1 MKLKNFFQIF
11 WFVLVGFVVVSAQ
24 ECGRT
29 GSFIPGDRYD
39 TNRGLMLSS
48 LASNVSARGGFF
60 NGSIGQGP
68 DRVYALGM
76 CIQGAEPEVCS
87 KCIEQASNEVLDRC
101 PNQTEGLNWPQ
112 VRILCMVRYSN
123 SSFFGSLKAEPHFYI
138 ANQADI
144 IYNSTG
150 FDQVWEDLASR
161 MLAGAT
167 SPSSKSKYY
176 AAEIAHLTSFQI
188 IYALMQCT
196 PDLSLEDCT
205 ICLRQSVADYESCC
219 HGKQGGIVYRA
230 SCVFRWEL
238 FPFSEAFSGITLDP
252 PPEAPTFLTPP
263 AGNVTNKKGSETV
276 SIGMFRAIVIP
287 TAIIVIILVLLA
299 LGFFIYKWRKPYQAL
314 GSQGSSTEITVTHS
328 LQFDFKAIETATNKF
343 SESNL
348 IGQGGFGDVFK
359 AVLNGR
365 EVAVKRLSKTSGQGA
380 REFKN
385 EAVLVAKLQHRN
397 LVRLI
402 GFCVD
407 GEEKILVYE
416 FVPNKSLDY
425 FLFDPSSTQGQLNW
439 KTRYNII
446 GGIARGILYLH
457 QDSRLRIIHRDL
469 KASNILLSAN
479 MNPKISDFGLAT
491 IFGMEQTRGNT
502 NRIAGTYAY
511 MSPEY
516 AMHGQFS
523 MKSDIYSFGVLVL
536 EIISGKKNSG
546 IYLMDETSTAGNLV
560 TYAWR
565 LWIKGSPLEL
575 VDPAIGRNYQSNEVT
590 RCIHI
595 ALLCIQE
602 NPDDRPLLSNIIL
615 MLSSNTSTLP
625 APCLPGSFPRSR
637 QELVHVSVGLESNE
651 STGRPTLYSFNDVS
665 ITDLEPR

>member
-1 MKLKNFFQIF
+1 MELKNFFQIF
-11 WFVLVGFVVVSAQ
+11 WFVFVGFVVVSAQ
-24 ECGRT
+24 ECGQT
-29 GSFIPGDRYD
+29 GFFIPGGRYE
-39 TNRGLMLSS
+39 TNRGLILSS

-68 DRVYALGM
+68 NRVYALGM
-76 CIQGAEPEVCS
+76 CIQGAEPEVCF
-87 KCIEQASNEVLDRC
+87 KCIDKASNVLLDKC
-101 PNQTEGLNWPQ
+101 PNQTEGLNWPEE
-112 VRILCMVRYSN
+112 RILCMVRYSN
-123 SSFFGSLKAEPHFYI
+123 SSFFGSLKTEPHFHI
-138 ANQADI
+138 ANRENI
-144 IYNSTG
+144 IYNLSG
-150 FDQVWEDLASR
+150 FDQVWGDLARR
-161 MLAGAT
+161 MIASAT
-167 SPSSKSKYY
+167 SPSSKRKYY
-176 AAEIAHLTSFQI
+176 AAKIASLTSFQT
-188 IYALMQCT
+188 IYALTQCT
-196 PDLSLEDCT
+196 PDLSLEDCNF
-205 ICLRQSVADYESCC
+205 CLTQSVSNYESCC
-219 HGKQGGIVYRA
+219 YGKQGGIVYRA

-238 FPFSEAFSGITLDP
+238 YPFSEAFRRVTLEP
-252 PPEAPTFLTPP
+252 PPEAPAFLTPP

-287 TAIIVIILVLLA
+287 TAIIVIFLVLLV
-299 LGFFIYKWRKPYQAL
+299 LGLFIYKWRKSYQAL

-328 LQFDFKAIETATNKF
+328 LQFDFKAIEAATNKF

-348 IGQGGFGDVFK
+348 IGQGGFGAVFK

-402 GFCVD
+402 GFCVE

-425 FLFDPSSTQGQLNW
+425 FLFDPSSIQGQLNW
-439 KTRYNII
+439 NTRYNII
-446 GGIARGILYLH
+446 GGIARGVLYLH
-457 QDSRLRIIHRDL
+457 QDSRLRVIHRDL

-546 IYLMDETSTAGNLV
+546 IYQMDETSTAGNLV

-565 LWIKGSPLEL
+565 LWINGSPLEL

-615 MLSSNTSTLP
+615 MLGSNTSTLP

-637 QELVHVSVGLESNE
+637 QELVHVSEGLESNE

-665 ITDLEPR
+665 ITHLEPR

>member
-1 MKLKNFFQIF
+1 MELKNFFQHF

-29 GSFIPGDRYD
+29 GFFIPGERYD
-39 TNRGLMLSS
+39 TNRGLILSS

-60 NGSIGQGP
+60 NSSIGQDP

-76 CIQGAEPEVCS
+76 CIQGAEPEVCF
-87 KCIEQASNEVLDRC
+87 KCIDHASNVLLDKC
-101 PNQTEGLNWPQ
+101 PNQTEGLNWPEE
-112 VRILCMVRYSN
+112 RILCMVRYSN
-123 SSFFGSLKAEPHFYI
+123 SSFFGSLKTEPHFYI
-138 ANQADI
+138 PNQADI
-144 IYNSTG
+144 RYNLTG
-150 FDQVWEDLASR
+150 FDQVWGDLASR
-161 MLAGAT
+161 MIASAT
-167 SPSSKSKYY
+167 SPSSKRKYY
-176 AAEIAHLTSFQI
+176 AAEIAPLTSFQI

-196 PDLSLEDCT
+196 PDLSLEDCSF
-205 ICLRQSVADYESCC
+205 CLRQSVSNYESCC

-238 FPFSEAFSGITLDP
+238 NPFSEAFS
-252 PPEAPTFLTPP
+252 APAFTPP
-263 AGNVTNKKGSETV
+263 AGNVTHKKGSETV
-276 SIGMFRAIVIP
+276 RAIVIP
-287 TAIIVIILVLLA
+287 TAIVIIFLVLLA
-299 LGFFIYKWRKPYQAL
+299 VGLFIYRRRKLYRAL
-314 GSQGSSTEITVTHS
+314 GSQGSSTEFTVTHS
-328 LQFDFKAIETATNKF
+328 LQFDFKAIEAATNKF

-402 GFCVD
+402 GFCVE

-425 FLFDPSSTQGQLNW
+425 FLFDPSSIHEGQLNW

-446 GGIARGILYLH
+446 GGIARGVLYLH
-457 QDSRLRIIHRDL
+457 QDSRLTVIHRDL
-469 KASNILLSAN
+469 KASNILLTAN

-491 IFGMEQTRGNT
+491 IFGIEQTRGNT

-523 MKSDIYSFGVLVL
+523 MKSDIYSFGVLIL

-546 IYLMDETSTAGNLV
+546 IYQMDETSTAGNLV

-565 LWIKGSPLEL
+565 LWVNGSPLEL
-575 VDPAIGRNYQSNEVT
+575 VDPAIRRNYQSNEVT

-615 MLSSNTSTLP
+615 MLGSNTSTLP
-625 APCLPGSFPRSR
+625 VPCLPGFFPRSR
-637 QELVHVSVGLESNE
+637 QELVHVSEGLESSE
-651 STGRPTLYSFNDVS
+651 STGRSTHSSNDVS
-665 ITDLEPR
+665 VTDLEPR

>member
-1 MKLKNFFQIF
+1 MLVRKNFFQIF
-11 WFVLVGFVVVSAQ
+11 WFVLVGFIVVSAQ

-29 GSFIPGDRYD
+29 GSFIPGDGYD
-39 TNRGLMLSS
+39 TNRGLILSS
-48 LASNVSARGGFF
+48 LASDVSARGGFF

-76 CIQGAEPEVCS
+76 CIQGAEPDVCS
-87 KCIEQASNEVLDRC
+87 KCIDHASNVLLDRC
-101 PNQTEGLNWPQ
+101 PNQTEGLNWPE

-123 SSFFGSLKAEPHFYI
+123 RSFFGSLKAEPHFHSP
-138 ANQADI
+138 NQDDI
-144 IYNSTG
+144 RYNSTV
-150 FDQVWEDLASR
+150 FDQVWGDLARR
-161 MLAGAT
+161 MIASAT
-167 SPSSKSKYY
+167 LPSSKRKYY
-176 AAEIAHLTSFQI
+176 AADIASLSLTSFQI

-196 PDLSLEDCT
+196 PDLSLEDCN
-205 ICLRQSVADYESCC
+205 ICLTQSVSNYESCC
-219 HGKQGGIVYRA
+219 YGKQGGIVYRA

-238 FPFSEAFSGITLDP
+238 YPFSEAFSGITLEP
-252 PPEAPTFLTPP
+252 PPEAP
-263 AGNVTNKKGSETV
+263 AGNVTNKKGSETI
-276 SIGMFRAIVIP
+276 SIGIFKAIVIQ
-287 TAIIVIILVLLA
+287 TAIIIIFLVLLA
-299 LGFFIYKWRKPYQAL
+299 LGFFIYRRRKSCRAL
-314 GSQGSSTEITVTHS
+314 
-328 LQFDFKAIETATNKF
+328 AIEAATNKF
-343 SESNL
+343 SERNL

-365 EVAVKRLSKTSGQGA
+365 EVAVKRLSKTSGQGG

-397 LVRLI
+397 LVRLF
-402 GFCVD
+402 GFCVQED
-407 GEEKILVYE
+407 EKILVYE

-425 FLFDPSSTQGQLNW
+425 FLFDPSSIQGQLNW

-446 GGIARGILYLH
+446 GGIARGVLYLH
-457 QDSRLRIIHRDL
+457 QDSRLRVIHRDL

-491 IFGMEQTRGNT
+491 IFRMEQTRGNT

-546 IYLMDETSTAGNLV
+546 VYQMDETSTAGNLV

-565 LWIKGSPLEL
+565 LWINGSPLEL

-615 MLSSNTSTLP
+615 MLGSNTSTLP

-637 QELVHVSVGLESNE
+637 QELVHVSEGLESNE
-651 STGRPTLYSFNDVS
+651 STGRPTTYSFNDVS

>member
-1 MKLKNFFQIF
+1 
-11 WFVLVGFVVVSAQ
+11 
-24 ECGRT
+24 
-29 GSFIPGDRYD
+29 
-39 TNRGLMLSS
+39 
-48 LASNVSARGGFF
+48 
-60 NGSIGQGP
+60 
-68 DRVYALGM
+68 M

-87 KCIEQASNEVLDRC
+87 KCIDQASNGLLDKC

-112 VRILCMVRYSN
+112 VRILCMVRYSS
-123 SSFFGSLKAEPHFYI
+123 SSFFGSLKAEPHFHI
-138 ANQADI
+138 ANQNNI
-144 IYNSTG
+144 IYNSTV
-150 FDQVWEDLASR
+150 FDQVWGDLARR
-161 MLAGAT
+161 MIASAT
-167 SPSSKSKYY
+167 SPSSKRKYY
-176 AAEIAHLTSFQI
+176 AADTAPLTASFQI

-196 PDLSLEDCT
+196 PDLSLEDCY
-205 ICLRQSVADYESCC
+205 ICLRQSVADYEACC

-238 FPFSEAFSGITLDP
+238 FPFSEAFSRINTK
-252 PPEAPTFLTPP
+252 A
-263 AGNVTNKKGSETV
+263 KKGSELV
-276 SIGMFRAIVIP
+276 SIGSSRAIVIP
-287 TAIIVIILVLLA
+287 TASNIIFLVLLA
-299 LGFFIYKWRKPYQAL
+299 LGFFIYRRRKSYRAL
-314 GSQGSSTEITVTHS
+314 GSQGSSTELTATHS
-328 LQFDFKAIETATNKF
+328 LQFDFKAIEAATNKF

-348 IGQGGFGDVFK
+348 IGRGGFGDVFK

-365 EVAVKRLSKTSGQGA
+365 EVAVKRLSKTSGQGE

-397 LVRLI
+397 LVRLL
-402 GFCVD
+402 GFCVE

-425 FLFDPSSTQGQLNW
+425 FLFDPSMQGQLDW
-439 KTRYNII
+439 KMRYNII
-446 GGIARGILYLH
+446 GGIARGVLYLH
-457 QDSRLRIIHRDL
+457 QDSWLTIIHRDL
-469 KASNILLSAN
+469 KASNILLSSN

-523 MKSDIYSFGVLVL
+523 RKSDIYSFGVLVL

-546 IYLMDETSTAGNLV
+546 VYHMDETSTAGNLV

-565 LWIKGSPLEL
+565 LWINGSTLEL
-575 VDPAIGRNYQSNEVT
+575 VDPAIRRTYQSNEVT

-625 APCLPGSFPRSR
+625 VPCLPGFFSQSR
-637 QELVHVSVGLESNE
+637 QELVHASEGSEFSD
-651 STGRPTLYSFNDVS
+651 STGRSTPYSSNDMS

>member
-1 MKLKNFFQIF
+1 MYGTILQPFVF
-11 WFVLVGFVVVSAQ
+11 WIAQ
-24 ECGRT
+24 GRT
-29 GSFIPGDRYD
+29 TFSFPQSRRY
-39 TNRGLMLSS
+39 
-48 LASNVSARGGFF
+48 
-60 NGSIGQGP
+60 
-68 DRVYALGM
+68 
-76 CIQGAEPEVCS
+76 
-87 KCIEQASNEVLDRC
+87 
-101 PNQTEGLNWPQ
+101 
-112 VRILCMVRYSN
+112 
-123 SSFFGSLKAEPHFYI
+123 
-138 ANQADI
+138 
-144 IYNSTG
+144 
-150 FDQVWEDLASR
+150 
-161 MLAGAT
+161 
-167 SPSSKSKYY
+167 
-176 AAEIAHLTSFQI
+176 QI

-196 PDLSLEDCT
+196 PDLSLEDCN
-205 ICLRQSVADYESCC
+205 ICLTQSVSNYESCC
-219 HGKQGGIVYRA
+219 YGKQGGIVYRA

-238 FPFSEAFSGITLDP
+238 YPFSEAFSGITLEP
-252 PPEAPTFLTPP
+252 PPEAP
-263 AGNVTNKKGSETV
+263 AGNVTNKKGESSSSKTISTCVVCIIHNSLNPSDIRDCAGSETI
-276 SIGMFRAIVIP
+276 SIGIFKAIVIQ
-287 TAIIVIILVLLA
+287 TAIIIIFLVLLA
-299 LGFFIYKWRKPYQAL
+299 LGFFIYRRRKSCRAL
-314 GSQGSSTEITVTHS
+314 GSQGSSTEIPVIHS
-328 LQFDFKAIETATNKF
+328 LQYDFKAIEAATNKF
-343 SESNL
+343 SERNL

-365 EVAVKRLSKTSGQGA
+365 EVAVKRLSKTSGQGG

-397 LVRLI
+397 LVRLF
-402 GFCVD
+402 GFCVQED
-407 GEEKILVYE
+407 EKILVYE

-425 FLFDPSSTQGQLNW
+425 FLFDPSSIQGQLNW

-446 GGIARGILYLH
+446 GGIARGVLYLH
-457 QDSRLRIIHRDL
+457 QDSRLRVIHRDL

-491 IFGMEQTRGNT
+491 IFRMEQTRGNT

-546 IYLMDETSTAGNLV
+546 VYQMDETSTAGNLV

-565 LWIKGSPLEL
+565 LWINGSPLEL

-615 MLSSNTSTLP
+615 MLGSNTSTLP

-637 QELVHVSVGLESNE
+637 QELVHVSEGLESNE
-651 STGRPTLYSFNDVS
+651 STGRPTTYSFNDVS